1 MTCTIHYH
9 ITIKTPVFLCQ
20 KAIYYS
26 IYYYY
31 SIDKP
36 TTLVLGM
43 CWWFSL
49 TAKLISMFLRYC
61 WSFFTVFCWLKS
73 LAHKK
78 IEILCLLSVK
88 DIYESPF
95 VYVWTFRFHC
105 LLILYLYDFPCF
117 KYSLTWWWQMD
128 TISLFGFDRL
138 QCLWEAETEE
148 YVLLLLA
155 AVSAIVNTKRWN
167 AV

>member
-1 MTCTIHYH
+1 MCTIKKHLSSL
-9 ITIKTPVFLCQ
+9 FMS
-20 KAIYYS
+20 KAILY
-26 IYYYY
+26 ITTILL
-31 SIDKP
+31 IDKP

-95 VYVWTFRFHC
+95 VYVWTLDFHC
-105 LLILYLYDFPCF
+105 LLILLLVWLSMFQVFSHLMMADGHHFIIWIWHCNVYE
-117 KYSLTWWWQMD
+117 KQKQMD
-128 TISLFGFDRL
+128 F
-138 QCLWEAETEE
+138 
-148 YVLLLLA
+148 VLLLLLL
-155 AVSAIVNTKRWN
+155 VLL
-167 AV
+167 

>member
-1 MTCTIHYH
+1 MCTIKKHLSSL
-9 ITIKTPVFLCQ
+9 FMS
-20 KAIYYS
+20 KAILY
-26 IYYYY
+26 ITTILL
-31 SIDKP
+31 IDKP

-117 KYSLTWWWQMD
+117 KYSLTMAD
-128 TISLFGFDRL
+128 GHHSN
-138 QCLWEAETEE
+138 LWN
-148 YVLLLLA
+148 LLLNLLLNWSDYA
-155 AVSAIVNTKRWN
+155 MLLQQRARPDVCK
-167 AV
+167 

>member
-1 MTCTIHYH
+1 
-9 ITIKTPVFLCQ
+9 
-20 KAIYYS
+20 
-26 IYYYY
+26 
-31 SIDKP
+31 
-36 TTLVLGM
+36 M

-128 TISLFGFDRL
+128 TISLFGFDIAMF
-138 QCLWEAETEE
+138 WAETEE
-148 YVLLLLA
+148 LCCYCCCWCYCKYQKMKCGLGYFCLSSRYKTLPCCYSEYYYYYILKMTV
-155 AVSAIVNTKRWN
+155 
-167 AV
+167 

>member
-1 MTCTIHYH
+1 MCTIKKHLSSL
-9 ITIKTPVFLCQ
+9 FMS
-20 KAIYYS
+20 KAILY
-26 IYYYY
+26 ITTILL
-31 SIDKP
+31 IDKP

-138 QCLWEAETEE
+138 QCLWEAETDGFCAAI
-148 YVLLLLA
+148 A